1 MSWVYWVILFVAL
14 IVFFSVVSYLT
25 ARWLA
30 RREPY
35 SGFMHLRTR
44 RKLTFFRL
52 GLMDKRVPLYV
63 KAIPVLLVPYLA
75 SPIDLIPD
83 FIPVLGYLDDVA
95 IVLLA
100 LALMMKLT
108 PRAVVLDLIQ
118 QAEAADVPETSKDDD
133 DDDD

>member
-118 QAEAADVPETSKDDD
+118 QAAAADVPETSKDDD

>member
-1 MSWVYWVILFVAL
+1 M
-14 IVFFSVVSYLT
+14 
-25 ARWLA
+25 R
-30 RREPY
+30 
-35 SGFMHLRTR
+35 LRTR
-44 RKLTFFRL
+44 RKLTFFWL
-52 GLMDKRVPLYV
+52 GLMDKRVPFYV